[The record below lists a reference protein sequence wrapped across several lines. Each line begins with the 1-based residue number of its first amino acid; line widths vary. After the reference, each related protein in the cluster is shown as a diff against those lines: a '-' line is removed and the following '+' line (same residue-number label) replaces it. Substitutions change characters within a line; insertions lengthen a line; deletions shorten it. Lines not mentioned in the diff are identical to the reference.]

1 MRRTKTMLMGDLLE
15 EFFKRP
21 YVAAKVAEGKLP
33 DTWREIVGDRAA
45 IELAGDELRIT
56 HIGTDG
62 AVLTWMGLPCPNLST
77 GGYNYH
83 GVHEF
88 IPVDSLAVMPD
99 VLLEIIGSFVE
110 NV

>member
-1 MRRTKTMLMGDLLE
+1 MREKIEPHRHLL
-15 EFFKRP
+15 
-21 YVAAKVAEGKLP
+21 
-33 DTWREIVGDRAA
+33 DRAEAAYRACGVTPRTEA
-45 IELAGDELRIT
+45 IRG
-56 HIGTDG
+56 GTDG

>member
-1 MRRTKTMLMGDLLE
+1 MFVVDIAKKAFKNCGLE
-15 EFFKRP
+15 PLVQPIR
-21 YVAAKVAEGKLP
+21 G
-33 DTWREIVGDRAA
+33 
-45 IELAGDELRIT
+45 
-56 HIGTDG
+56 GTDG
-62 AVLTWMGLPCPNLST
+62 ARLCFMGLVCPNLPT

>member
-1 MRRTKTMLMGDLLE
+1 MRDRMEPHRHLL
-15 EFFKRP
+15 
-21 YVAAKVAEGKLP
+21 
-33 DTWREIVGDRAA
+33 DRAEAAGRACGVRPRTEA
-45 IELAGDELRIT
+45 IRG
-56 HIGTDG
+56 GTDG